1 VISFSADLE
10 LDVGMNATPI
20 DRVGHAIQ
28 SRQQGRF
35 AGKQNCGVSPKK
47 KGGVFK
53 RKKLLR

>member
-1 VISFSADLE
+1 
-10 LDVGMNATPI
+10 MNATPI